1 MDFEPALSA
10 MFPTLAAARHPEY
23 DEMLAALER
32 EFRAVD
38 GVRLADV
45 LDDAA
50 RPVLGAASLPP
61 RRRALALAEA
71 AWAALPVTTSEP
83 SAWMVSESMR
93 TGAAA
98 PPLRA
103 AVAVELGRRAGV
115 TARPVRLRG
124 RWAVAVHEP
133 GLSPVGADVGADD
146 DLAPEGVDGCLCP
159 HELAFVLLGR
169 LAHAWLDAGSP
180 ARAHRAAG
188 LRLLLPLGAR
198 LRAKARED
206 LLRYGG
212 AR

>member
-1 MDFEPALSA
+1 MDLEPALSA
-10 MFPTLAAARHPEY
+10 MFPTLAAARHPDY
-23 DEMLAALER
+23 DEMLTALVR

-38 GVRLADV
+38 GARLADV

-50 RPVLGAASLPP
+50 RPILGAATLPA
-61 RRRALALAEA
+61 RQRALALAEA
-71 AWAALPVTTSEP
+71 GWSALPVSAVEP
-83 SAWMVSESMR
+83 RAWLVSEALR
-93 TGAAA
+93 TGAGA

-115 TARPVRLRG
+115 AARPVRLRG
-124 RWAVAVHEP
+124 RWLVAVHEP
-133 GLSPVGADVGADD
+133 GASPVGADVGTDD

-159 HELAFVLLGR
+159 HELAFVMLGR
-169 LAHAWLDAGSP
+169 LAEAWVDAGSP

-198 LRAKARED
+198 LQAKARED
-206 LLRYGG
+206 LIRFGG